1 MVQAEASPS
10 GTDPES
16 ESVHGTP
23 EDETA
28 RLAREN
34 HLLREKLRQSE
45 TFADR
50 LLAVACDW
58 RWETDAEH
66 RFTHLSDG
74 IERTLKLPRET
85 FIGTT
90 RLEQVDSHASAEEAA
105 RHKADLEARRP
116 IRDFPYRLSDGEGR
130 DRWCRITGV
139 PMFAEDGTFL
149 GYRGIARDITDEY
162 LASQAAARS
171 DRLLAD
177 AIDSLSEPFVLFDR
191 DDRLVLC
198 NRAFREMNG
207 SLPGFTEPGQ
217 TFERMSRRTVES
229 GVVLPF
235 RGMTRE
241 AFIEWRLAR
250 HRNPGAAF
258 ELRRSDGICNLVIE
272 ERLQDGST
280 VMLLYDITERKRA
293 EQVILEAKNQ
303 AEEANRA
310 KSYFLASMS
319 HELRTPLNAIIGFSD
334 LIGEEMFGPLG
345 SERYR
350 DYIATIKSSGCHL
363 LDIIHDLLD
372 LSRIESGSFELDY
385 SELDLDELVR
395 ECAAMGRVQDRGRPD
410 RIVLRVE
417 DAARHVVSDRRALR
431 QILINLLTNALK
443 FSDAEETVTVIVQP
457 GRADMVQL
465 QVVDRGIGIAP
476 EELPIITDPFTR
488 ARDPLVR
495 AQDGTGLGLAVS
507 RMLAEQLGGRLSIE
521 SAVGSGTCVTVRIP
535 RGSAALI
542 ESAAAPKATQSA

>member
-1 MVQAEASPS
+1 
-10 GTDPES
+10 
-16 ESVHGTP
+16 
-23 EDETA
+23 
-28 RLAREN
+28 
-34 HLLREKLRQSE
+34 
-45 TFADR
+45 
-50 LLAVACDW
+50 
-58 RWETDAEH
+58 
-66 RFTHLSDG
+66 
-74 IERTLKLPRET
+74 
-85 FIGTT
+85 
-90 RLEQVDSHASAEEAA
+90 
-105 RHKADLEARRP
+105 
-116 IRDFPYRLSDGEGR
+116 
-130 DRWCRITGV
+130 
-139 PMFAEDGTFL
+139 
-149 GYRGIARDITDEY
+149 
-162 LASQAAARS
+162 
-171 DRLLAD
+171 
-177 AIDSLSEPFVLFDR
+177 
-191 DDRLVLC
+191 
-198 NRAFREMNG
+198 
-207 SLPGFTEPGQ
+207 
-217 TFERMSRRTVES
+217 
-229 GVVLPF
+229 
-235 RGMTRE
+235 
-241 AFIEWRLAR
+241 
-250 HRNPGAAF
+250 
-258 ELRRSDGICNLVIE
+258 
-272 ERLQDGST
+272 
-280 VMLLYDITERKRA
+280 MLLYDITERKRA